1 MPKRTQYP
9 GLACLGKCFQL
20 QLDNNV
26 FTTCVQRFQ
35 LCHARHAAV
44 HDIRATYD
52 TEREPHLAL
61 CPVSQTLDALFHAP
75 FKKKLAQV
83 PTDPIMTQKASKD
96 AFDNQRGSSRTRY
109 IESSA
114 NQVSLQS

>member
-35 LCHARHAAV
+35 LCHTRHAAV

-52 TEREPHLAL
+52 TEREPHLASVL
-61 CPVSQTLDALFHAP
+61 SHKHWMHFPRTFQE
-75 FKKKLAQV
+75 KLSQV
-83 PTDPIMTQKASKD
+83 PTDTITTQKASKD
-96 AFDNQRGSSRTRY
+96 AFDNQRSSRKTRY
-109 IESSA
+109 IFSFA